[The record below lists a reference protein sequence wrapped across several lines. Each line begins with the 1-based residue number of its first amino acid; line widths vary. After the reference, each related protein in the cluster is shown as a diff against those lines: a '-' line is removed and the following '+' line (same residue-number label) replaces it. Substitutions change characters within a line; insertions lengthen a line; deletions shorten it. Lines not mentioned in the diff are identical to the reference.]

1 MCLTTNLRALALGL
15 SLVAIGPTFASAETW
30 AEKLGYPPGA
40 RVLILAGHEMGVSW
54 EMNDAGKDLLD
65 QHRLQS
71 VSVVTTGPW
80 FNDFAAWCRENPGH
94 DVGLNF
100 ALTNPHDQ
108 LTWKL
113 LASHDS
119 TSSLVDGDG
128 FPWKTV
134 FQLACFATPED
145 VERELHA
152 QIGRA
157 RTAGIPLTH
166 LSGYYGTVF
175 ARTDLAA
182 ILLRTSQKYWI
193 PTPVVELT
201 PELIQRFREQGFPLS
216 EDLIELVRNYPLPKV
231 DDIQFMP
238 VASTY
243 EEKRDGLC
251 QLLQNLPPGL
261 IQMVIHPAVAS
272 PGLERLTSDWQQRV
286 WEHQL
291 LKDEMVQQT
300 LQEQG
305 IQTTNWREIMRR
317 FEGGPVEQTAE

>member
-100 ALTNPHDQ
+100 ALTNPHDR

-175 ARTDLAA
+175 ARNRSGGRLAA
-182 ILLRTSQKYWI
+182 YLAETLDPDACRRLNARTDPAFPRTGVS
-193 PTPVVELT
+193 PT
-201 PELIQRFREQGFPLS
+201 G
-216 EDLIELVRNYPLPKV
+216 
-231 DDIQFMP
+231 
-238 VASTY
+238 
-243 EEKRDGLC
+243 
-251 QLLQNLPPGL
+251 
-261 IQMVIHPAVAS
+261 
-272 PGLERLTSDWQQRV
+272 
-286 WEHQL
+286 
-291 LKDEMVQQT
+291 
-300 LQEQG
+300 
-305 IQTTNWREIMRR
+305 
-317 FEGGPVEQTAE
+317 